1 MRPGLSVVIP
11 VLLLV
16 FLLATAGCT
25 RPASPASPAA
35 PAAPVATGAMNVTT
49 NETLVAFVHE
59 AVAYAR
65 EHGRDATLAEF
76 NRKNGSFVR
85 GELYIYAYDNNITT
99 LAHPVSPELV
109 GRSRLD
115 EPDAFGNPYAWK
127 FTHALTNGSGFL
139 WFYYQNPAHNNRIE
153 RKLGYVARVDETWWL
168 GSGVYYGPVDR
179 AAAPETDTPR
189 TTQEIKAFVDTAAEY
204 AREKGRETA
213 LAAFNNPDGPFASGD
228 LYIYA
233 LDYNGT
239 ALALPFQ
246 PDLVGTSFAGTQDA
260 GGRFYTRTEIRL
272 AREGGGYLL
281 YEYPDPSENFAV
293 RYKVSYVRPVDDT
306 YWIGAGIYSDEDT
319 LIDKDLRAFVD
330 EAKAYARING
340 KERALESFSNP
351 NGSFIRGDLYIFAYD
366 YNGTV
371 LAWPYRPDLIGKNR
385 IDDTDP
391 MGRHHIR
398 AMAGAAKEGGG
409 MVDYYSVKPATN
421 RTELKISY
429 VMDIDGTWFIGSG
442 RYMEPGMTDLR
453 K

>member
-1 MRPGLSVVIP
+1 MRPCLSFVTCFLI
-11 VLLLV
+11 LIL
-16 FLLATAGCT
+16 LLATAGCT
-25 RPASPASPAA
+25 QPASPASPAA
-35 PAAPVATGAMNVTT
+35 PAAPVATGAVNVTT
-49 NETLVAFVHE
+49 NETLVAFVEE

-65 EHGRDATLAEF
+65 EHGRDAALAEF

-127 FTHALTNGSGFL
+127 FTSALTSGSGFL

-168 GSGVYYGPVDR
+168 GSGVYYGPVDQ
-179 AAAPETDTPR
+179 AAAPETGTPR

-204 AREKGRETA
+204 AREQGREKA

-246 PDLVGTSFAGTQDA
+246 PDLVSTSFANTQDA
-260 GGRFYTRTEIRL
+260 GGRFYTLTEIRL

-281 YEYPDPSENFAV
+281 YEYPDPAEDFVV

-306 YWIGAGIYSDEDT
+306 YWIGAGIYSREDR
-319 LIDKDLRAFVD
+319 LIDTDLRAFID
-330 EAKAYARING
+330 EAKAFARTNG
-340 KERALESFSNP
+340 KEKALESFNNP

-371 LAWPYRPDLIGKNR
+371 LAWPYRPDQIGKNR
-385 IDDTDP
+385 LDETDP
-391 MGRHHIR
+391 MGRHHVR
-398 AMAGAAKEGGG
+398 AMAGAAKKGGG

-429 VMDIDGTWFIGSG
+429 MTDIDGTWFIGSG

>member
-1 MRPGLSVVIP
+1 MRPCLSFVTH
-11 VLLLV
+11 VLLLIL
-16 FLLATAGCT
+16 LLATAGCT
-25 RPASPASPAA
+25 QPASPASPAA
-35 PAAPVATGAMNVTT
+35 PAAPVATGAVNVTT

-65 EHGRDATLAEF
+65 EQGRDAALAGF
-76 NRKNGSFVR
+76 TRKNGSFVR

-127 FTHALTNGSGFL
+127 FTSALTNGSGFL

-179 AAAPETDTPR
+179 AAAPEAGTPR
-189 TTQEIKAFVDTAAEY
+189 TTQEIKAFVDTAADY
-204 AREKGRETA
+204 AREQGREKA

-246 PDLVGTSFAGTQDA
+246 PDLVGTSFANTQDA

-281 YEYPDPSENFAV
+281 YEYPDPAKDFVV
-293 RYKVSYVRPVDDT
+293 RYKVSYVRPVDDA
-306 YWIGAGIYSDEDT
+306 YWIGAGIYSDEET
-319 LIDKDLRAFVD
+319 LIDTDLRAFID
-330 EAKAYARING
+330 EAKAYARTNG
-340 KERALESFSNP
+340 KEKALESFSDP

-371 LAWPYRPDLIGKNR
+371 LAWPYRPDQIGKNR
-385 IDDTDP
+385 IDETDP
-391 MGRHHIR
+391 MGRRHVR

-429 VMDIDGTWFIGSG
+429 VTDIDGTWFIGSG